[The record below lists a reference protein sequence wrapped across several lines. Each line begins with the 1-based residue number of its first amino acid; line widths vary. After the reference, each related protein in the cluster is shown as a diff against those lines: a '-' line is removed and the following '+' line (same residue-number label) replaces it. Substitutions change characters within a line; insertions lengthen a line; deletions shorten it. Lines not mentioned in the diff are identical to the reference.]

1 MRIVPIECIRE
12 GSLLGKTIYD
22 QNGNLLLKAGTSLN
36 QKILEKVKNFNIYS
50 LYVVDKYIDTEIEDI
65 IKPEL
70 RNKTIK
76 LLKETFSN
84 IYKFNNIN
92 NNETTKRNLHK
103 KNLEYFKSINEI
115 SEELIDNIL
124 KNKDMLVS
132 LIDIKNTDNYT
143 YQHSVNV
150 AVISLIIGI
159 GLNLNKNRLI
169 TLCSGALL
177 HDIGKVF
184 IPKEILNKP
193 SSLTQEEYE
202 VIKKHPKLGYEYL
215 RKQSQIKTTILLIS
229 LQHHERIDGT
239 GYPYGITGEK
249 IHYLSKIV
257 SIADVYDA
265 LTSDRSYRRA
275 LSASDAIEY
284 IMGNVGRMFDFSI
297 VNMFTKLI
305 VPFPFGTIVKL
316 SNGDVGIVQETP
328 AHFPL
333 RPSVKIVK
341 SSNEDKQGNVI
352 QLVKERSLVIS
363 NIENNID
370 DI

>member
-1 MRIVPIECIRE
+1 MRIVPIDCIRE
-12 GSLLGKTIYD
+12 GAFLGKTIYD
-22 QNGNLLLKAGTSLN
+22 QNGNPLLKAGTSLN
-36 QKILEKVKNFNIYS
+36 KKILDQIKKFNIYS
-50 LYVVDKYIDTEIEDI
+50 LYIIDNYIDTEIEDI

-92 NNETTKRNLHK
+92 NNETTRRNLHK

-124 KNKDMLVS
+124 RNKDMLVS

-159 GLNLNKNRLI
+159 GLNLDKNKLI

-177 HDIGKVF
+177 HDIGKIF
-184 IPKEILNKP
+184 IPKYILNKP
-193 SSLTQEEYE
+193 SSLTHEEYE
-202 VIKKHPKLGYEYL
+202 IVKNHPKLGYEHL
-215 RKQSQIKTTILLIS
+215 KRQSQIKTSILLIS

-239 GYPYGITGEK
+239 GYPYGLTGEK

-257 SIADVYDA
+257 SLADVYDA

-284 IMGNVGRMFDFSI
+284 IMGNVGKMFDFDI

-305 VPFPFGTIVKL
+305 VPFPFGTIVRL

-333 RPSVKIVK
+333 RPSVKILK
-341 SSNEDKQGNVI
+341 SNDIDSEGNI
-352 QLVKERSLVIS
+352 INLVDELTLVIS
-363 NIENNID
+363 NIENNI
-370 DI
+370 